1 MQNNQLIHIDENYGW
16 KKINFKNRRLWI
28 KGLIYNY
35 SDFEIIRKLSY
46 IKLKDIKKFLN
57 SIDGHYAIIFETKD
71 FIISAV
77 DKISSIPIFY
87 FFDQQNYFVSPFPSK
102 VKNFFKKALNQEQ
115 LLSVSMASYTIGE
128 ETIYKNFFSM
138 RAGSVSIFKKH
149 HNSLKYFNYYQF
161 DCWKINKDFNFKKKK
176 EQLSKL
182 NLKIIKKLYDYSM
195 REEKTIVIPLSG
207 GLDSRLI
214 ASTLKSLGAKN
225 VFCFSYGY
233 KNNYESAANKKI
245 YEMFNSKSFKKFR
258 TIFDTYNC
266 VSDLT
271 EFYAIKELHKN
282 KKLKNCIIVN
292 GNTGDFISGG
302 HILKFKISKK
312 PKKTLENLISVFI
325 NKHFRLWQSLAT
337 NKNDQ
342 TIKKLLKKEL
352 GNIKNLKNINK
363 NNFHSLIEYLE
374 YYNRQAKHLSS
385 KQRTYEYFNCEWALP
400 LWDKDYIEFW
410 RTVGKEFKLNQKLY
424 ISTLIENNLGNV
436 WSEKWLKYR
445 LITKTTKPIFRF
457 IIRPLFK
464 ALFFFKGKKAW
475 HSFETKYL
483 FFFND
488 IICAMGMKKYSHLIS
503 DKRGF
508 RNGLSLH
515 TEDYLLKKNI
525 KI

>member
-182 NLKIIKKLYDYSM
+182 KLKIIKKL
-195 REEKTIVIPLSG
+195 
-207 GLDSRLI
+207 
-214 ASTLKSLGAKN
+214 
-225 VFCFSYGY
+225 
-233 KNNYESAANKKI
+233 
-245 YEMFNSKSFKKFR
+245 
-258 TIFDTYNC
+258 
-266 VSDLT
+266 
-271 EFYAIKELHKN
+271 
-282 KKLKNCIIVN
+282 
-292 GNTGDFISGG
+292 
-302 HILKFKISKK
+302 
-312 PKKTLENLISVFI
+312 
-325 NKHFRLWQSLAT
+325 
-337 NKNDQ
+337 
-342 TIKKLLKKEL
+342 
-352 GNIKNLKNINK
+352 
-363 NNFHSLIEYLE
+363 
-374 YYNRQAKHLSS
+374 
-385 KQRTYEYFNCEWALP
+385 
-400 LWDKDYIEFW
+400 
-410 RTVGKEFKLNQKLY
+410 
-424 ISTLIENNLGNV
+424 
-436 WSEKWLKYR
+436 
-445 LITKTTKPIFRF
+445 
-457 IIRPLFK
+457 
-464 ALFFFKGKKAW
+464 
-475 HSFETKYL
+475 
-483 FFFND
+483 
-488 IICAMGMKKYSHLIS
+488 
-503 DKRGF
+503 
-508 RNGLSLH
+508 
-515 TEDYLLKKNI
+515 
-525 KI
+525 